1 MKHTDFINLLES
13 LTLLTDEQLHVI
25 QSAVDGHHLHGSLL
39 YPSEF
44 KMLIFLPSLLLKMKG
59 YS

>member
-25 QSAVDGHHLHGSLL
+25 QSAVDGHHLYGSLL
-39 YPSEF
+39 IE
-44 KMLIFLPSLLLKMKG
+44 
-59 YS
+59 